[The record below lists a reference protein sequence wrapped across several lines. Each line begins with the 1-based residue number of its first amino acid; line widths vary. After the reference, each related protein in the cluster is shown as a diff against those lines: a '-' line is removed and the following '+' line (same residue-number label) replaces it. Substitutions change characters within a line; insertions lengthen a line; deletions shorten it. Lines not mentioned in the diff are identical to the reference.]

1 MHIDKMQQG
10 MLLPHVIKE
19 RQMKTDRI
27 KEHWI
32 HFYYKIWPITN
43 RGRRSLET
51 DRLFWQLQLH
61 WSVQLGFK
69 RLLPH
74 RHAWVN
80 DSRLLLHVSLKCS
93 IRSGFT
99 EKEARAPSLPKWP
112 ATLHWSPIM
121 HQNLVGDGGIKE
133 ELKSATRVVTSQFCT
148 EVTINRAFHSDKTL
162 PGPDS
167 GSRVNHVELETESWF
182 FIQS

>member
-10 MLLPHVIKE
+10 MLLLHVIKE
-19 RQMKTDRI
+19 PRQMKTDRV
-27 KEHWI
+27 KEHRI
-32 HFYYKIWPITN
+32 HFYYKIRPITN
-43 RGRRSLET
+43 SLET

-80 DSRLLLHVSLKCS
+80 DSWLLLHVSLKCS

-121 HQNLVGDGGIKE
+121 QQNLVGDGGIKE
-133 ELKSATRVVTSQFCT
+133 GLKSATRVVSHPNSALRWQ
-148 EVTINRAFHSDKTL
+148 
-162 PGPDS
+162 
-167 GSRVNHVELETESWF
+167 
-182 FIQS
+182 